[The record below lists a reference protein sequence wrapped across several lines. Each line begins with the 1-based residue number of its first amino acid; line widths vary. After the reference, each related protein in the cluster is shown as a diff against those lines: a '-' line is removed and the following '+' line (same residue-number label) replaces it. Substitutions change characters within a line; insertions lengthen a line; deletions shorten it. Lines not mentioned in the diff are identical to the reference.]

1 MYVKIRWTKNQITIT
16 IKMSVALFTL
26 LPTEI
31 SDALLLLSFR
41 RVPDDVLEAGDGG
54 AGLLGGSTLE
64 WE

>member
-1 MYVKIRWTKNQITIT
+1 
-16 IKMSVALFTL
+16 MSVALFTL